1 MAWKGSISGG
11 AGCVLK
17 KSSLCSTDVSD
28 GNTGFAVDPPQ
39 SRSWPSGAA
48 QRGVARAELD
58 DNFRHE
64 VGGLKADAVAP
75 FCVIFESG
83 SSLGANLTAWR

>member
-1 MAWKGSISGG
+1 MAWRSSISVG

-17 KSSLCSTDVSD
+17 KNSLCSTDVSD

-39 SRSWPSGAA
+39 SRAWPSGAA

-64 VGGLKADAVAP
+64 VGGFKADAVARVP
-75 FCVIFESG
+75 RPKFPDYP
-83 SSLGANLTAWR
+83 LTPRRPSAF

>member
-1 MAWKGSISGG
+1 
-11 AGCVLK
+11 VLK
-17 KSSLCSTDVSD
+17 RNSLCSTDVSD

-48 QRGVARAELD
+48 QRGGARAELD

-64 VGGLKADAVAP
+64 VGGLKADAVARVP
-75 FCVIFESG
+75 HPNFPDYP
-83 SSLGANLTAWR
+83 LTPRRPYTF